1 MEGLNYHY
9 KVYTTKLLLEQ
20 LLILNI
26 ITKYLN
32 IIITRMI

>member
-9 KVYTTKLLLEQ
+9 MIYTTKLLLEQ